1 MPGPN
6 VRAVGDPVQYHPG
19 QPGGIARAAEPTI
32 ERIAAVAG
40 YGPQDP
46 AFRVRLELPGRALA
60 AGGLELLLLPLLS
73 ADQAQRFRTSG
84 IAGKAEVVVRARR
97 RLRRELRDLG
107 DGARTVV
114 VQRQVDIAPSLSLE
128 RAAVDARRLV
138 YDVDDAVWLSGRQTM
153 GHSMGFLKGARRKVR
168 WLAERADH
176 IIAGSEILAQYL
188 GRYNEEV
195 TVIPSLV
202 DTTAYAVREH
212 EHSASVT
219 LGWIGSPTTAVYL
232 HRLATVIERFAVQSP
247 RPVRL
252 RVVGG
257 PAPCLTNVDVEQRA
271 WSPRAERDALAEM
284 DIGLMPLDDSPWSR
298 GKCAYKAL
306 QYMASGIPALVDDVG
321 VSASVVGDAGYAVAS
336 SAEWLEGLHA
346 LAADPSL
353 RTLLGGAGRRRVE
366 EDFSYDRWLPTLAT
380 ILRGG

>member
-1 MPGPN
+1 
-6 VRAVGDPVQYHPG
+6 
-19 QPGGIARAAEPTI
+19 
-32 ERIAAVAG
+32 
-40 YGPQDP
+40 
-46 AFRVRLELPGRALA
+46 
-60 AGGLELLLLPLLS
+60 LLLLPLLS
-73 ADQAQRFRTSG
+73 AEQAQRFRTAG
-84 IAGKAEVVVRARR
+84 IAGKAEVVVRARQ

-107 DGARTVV
+107 EEFRTIV

-128 RAAVDARRLV
+128 RAAAVARRLV

-176 IIAGSEILAQYL
+176 IIAGSEILAEYL

-212 EHSASVT
+212 EHGASVT

-232 HRLATVIERFAVQSP
+232 HRLAPIIERFAMQSP

-252 RVVGG
+252 IVVGG
-257 PAPCLTNVDVEQRA
+257 PAPRLTDVDVEQWA
-271 WSPRAERDALAEM
+271 WSPRAERDALAET
-284 DIGLMPLDDSPWSR
+284 DVGLMPLDDSPWSR

-306 QYMASGIPALVDDVG
+306 QYMASGIPAVVDDVG
-321 VSASVVGDAGYAVAS
+321 VSASVVGDAGYVA
-336 SAEWLEGLHA
+336 ANRTEWLEGLHA

-353 RTLLGGAGRRRVE
+353 RTLLGSVGRRRVE
-366 EDFSYDRWLPTLAT
+366 EDFSFDRWLPTLAT